1 MTAVSAVIP
10 VYNGE
15 RYVAEAINSV
25 LGQTQ
30 LPLECVVVDDGSTD
44 ATADVVTRFGAA
56 VNYVRTERGGVSKA
70 RNHGIRLAQGELVAF
85 LDHDDVWLPPKLEL
99 QAEAL
104 RAESRAVMALC
115 AVEMTDADG
124 TPNGIKRMSLPK
136 DLVAAMLTFQ
146 LTEIPSCSS
155 TGLLRRDWLLAGGGF
170 DETLSTCADWDLLLR
185 ALLDGGVTYVD
196 EPLVRYRVHD
206 SNMSRNIA
214 SIERDMVHAFAKA
227 FADARL
233 PAAARAQRRHA
244 YARMYRMLA
253 GSYRDVG
260 DSKAMLRSL
269 SRAVSYDPRL
279 ICEVFARLGRNSMGR
294 PHRPPKGRIRAD

>member
-30 LPLECVVVDDGSTD
+30 PPLECVVVDDGSTD
-44 ATADVVTRFGAA
+44 ATGDVVTGFGAA
-56 VNYVRTERGGVSKA
+56 VTYVRTERGGVSKA
-70 RNHGIRLAQGELVAF
+70 RNHGIRLARGELVAF

-115 AVEMTDADG
+115 AVEMTDAGG
-124 TPNGIKRMSLPK
+124 TTNGIKRMSLPK
-136 DLVAAMLTFQ
+136 DLVVAMLTFQ

-155 TGLLRRDWLLAGGGF
+155 TGLVRRDWLLAGGGF

-185 ALLDGGVTYVD
+185 ASLDGDITYVD
-196 EPLVRYRVHD
+196 ESLVRYRVHD

-233 PAAARAQRRHA
+233 PAAARDQRRHA

-253 GSYRDVG
+253 GSYRDIG
-260 DSKAMLRSL
+260 DRKSMLRTAAIAL
-269 SRAVSYDPRL
+269 SRDPTVAVEELKRTWRRL
-279 ICEVFARLGRNSMGR
+279 SST
-294 PHRPPKGRIRAD
+294 